1 MPEKQPQDHNDS
13 EDSDGDIGPS
23 LPPPGPVSDG
33 QISDED
39 EGLRKRKAPGSPDID
54 GPPRKEMRAA
64 TSTTTTRSAGRNTGN
79 NNIKEDNGAQIK
91 KEAPKSF
98 ADRMG
103 GAYIPPAKL
112 RAMQAAITDKS
123 SVDYQRMTWEAL
135 KKSLNGL
142 INKVNA
148 ANIKMIVPEMFSE
161 NLIRGRGLF
170 CRSLMKAQAAS
181 LPFTPIFAGLV
192 AVINSK
198 FPQIGELLLVRL
210 ISQYRRAYRRND
222 KGVCLAVTKFM
233 AHLVNQKVAHE
244 ILALQILTLL
254 LERPTDDSVEVAV
267 GFMREVGAYLTD
279 VSSRANN
286 AIFERFRS
294 ILHEGSI
301 DKRTQYMVEVLFQVR
316 RDKYKEN
323 PPIPTDLDL
332 VDEDDQITHHKS
344 LDDDDLDTEEILN
357 VFKADPNF
365 IENEEKYN
373 AIKREIL
380 GDESGDEDG
389 SDGDDEDDDEED
401 DEDEEA
407 QTVREAQKQ
416 LEIQDATNTNLINLR
431 RGIYLTIMSS
441 ATFEECAHK
450 LVKIDLKEGQEIE
463 MCNMIIECC
472 SQERTYRT
480 FFGLLGERF
489 CRINRVWAECYGQ
502 CFEEVY
508 KTVHRYETNRLRNI
522 AKFFAHILASDAL
535 TWNVFALIRL
545 TEQDTTSASR
555 IFVKILFEELNGSL
569 GLKKLKERLSDKNMV
584 IEVQT
589 GQGIATRNAFDGLF
603 PRDNP
608 RNTRFAINYFT
619 SIGLGAL
626 TTDLR
631 EYLKNAPKLIMAQQ
645 QDVDSSDSDSSSSSS
660 SSDSD
665 SDSDSDSSDSGSSS
679 SASSSSSSSRSSR

>member
-1 MPEKQPQDHNDS
+1 MVERKDQDA
-13 EDSDGDIGPS
+13 EIEAGPTM
-23 LPPPGPVSDG
+23 PPPSKINTASSQQQQQDESRKRRAPPSPDG
-33 QISDED
+33 NNDED
-39 EGLRKRKAPGSPDID
+39 R
-54 GPPRKEMRAA
+54 PRKEAKQE
-64 TSTTTTRSAGRNTGN
+64 TTKPAGT
-79 NNIKEDNGAQIK
+79 
-91 KEAPKSF
+91 APKSF

-148 ANIKMIVPEMFSE
+148 ANIKMIVPEIFSE
-161 NLIRGRGLF
+161 NLVRGRGLL

-181 LPFTPIFAGLV
+181 LTFTPVFAALV

-222 KGVCLAVTKFM
+222 KGVCLAVTKFI

-267 GFMREVGAYLTD
+267 GFMRDVGAYLAD
-279 VSSRANN
+279 ISSRANN
-286 AIFERFRS
+286 AIYERFRS

-316 RDKYKEN
+316 RDKYKDN
-323 PPIPTDLDL
+323 PPIPPELEL
-332 VDEDDQITHHKS
+332 VDDEDQITHHKS
-344 LDDDDLDTEEILN
+344 LDDDDLDTEDILN
-357 VFKADPNF
+357 VFKEDPNF
-365 IENEEKYN
+365 VENEEKYN
-373 AIKREIL
+373 VIKREIL
-380 GDESGDEDG
+380 GDESDEEDG
-389 SDGDDEDDDEED
+389 TDGDDEDEEED
-401 DEDEEA
+401 DSDEEA
-407 QTVREAQKQ
+407 NVVRQAQKQ
-416 LEIQDATNTNLINLR
+416 IEIQDATNTNLINLR

-450 LVKIDLKEGQEIE
+450 LMKISLQEGQEIE

-489 CRINRVWAECYGQ
+489 CRINPIWANAYAKS
-502 CFEEVY
+502 FEDVY

-522 AKFFAHILASDAL
+522 AKFFAHLMASDAL
-535 TWNVFALIRL
+535 TWNVFALVSL

-569 GLKKLKERLSDKNMV
+569 GLKTLKQRLSDKNMM
-584 IEVQT
+584 IEVET
-589 GQGIATRNAFDGLF
+589 PQGYVTRGAFDGLF

-619 SIGLGAL
+619 SIGLGGL
-626 TTDLR
+626 TTELR
-631 EYLKNAPKLIMAQQ
+631 EHLKNAPKLIMAQQ
-645 QDVDSSDSDSSSSSS
+645 QDVDSSDSDSSSSS
-660 SSDSD
+660 
-665 SDSDSDSSDSGSSS
+665 DSDSDSSSSS
-679 SASSSSSSSRSSR
+679 SGSSSSSSSSGSESDSSSSSSSSSGSSRSRSKSRSKKR